1 MKQINYLLYYL
12 VKIIILYL
20 FYLMYEFVINGSLFG
35 QICYVLMFVIYYFFR
50 DINLEYKLGVVSIAD
65 KNLKT
70 SLITAFINLVL
81 NAILLVF
88 IIKGYIDI
96 VFIIFIVDYLSK
108 MIFNRSLLEIILLDN
123 EHMGVS
129 HEN

>member
-35 QICYVLMFVIYYFFR
+35 QICYVLIFVIYYFCR
-50 DINLEYKLGVVSIAD
+50 DINLEYKLGVVGIAD

-96 VFIIFIVDYLSK
+96 VFIIFIVDYLYK

>member
-35 QICYVLMFVIYYFFR
+35 QICYVLMFVIYYFCR
-50 DINLEYKLGVVSIAD
+50 DINLEYKLGIVSIAD

-70 SLITAFINLVL
+70 SLITAIINLVL

-96 VFIIFIVDYLSK
+96 VFIIFIVDYFCK